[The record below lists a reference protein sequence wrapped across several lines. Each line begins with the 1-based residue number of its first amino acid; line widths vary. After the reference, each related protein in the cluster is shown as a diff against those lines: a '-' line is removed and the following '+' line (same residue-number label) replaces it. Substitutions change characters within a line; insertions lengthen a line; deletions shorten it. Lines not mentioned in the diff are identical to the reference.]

1 MQSTNSGEKIGLNF
15 PERRNK
21 VNLVI
26 TFFEYNGKKTF
37 PFRFKLTKANDHY
50 YDIILIYYLT
60 GI

>member
-1 MQSTNSGEKIGLNF
+1 MQSTTSGEKIGLNF

-21 VNLVI
+21 GNQVI
-26 TFFEYNGKKTF
+26 TFLNTMGKKTF
-37 PFRFKLTKANDHY
+37 PFRFKLIKANDHY